1 MARVEQLLEQI
12 RKDHDVRQNLIELR
26 QNISDESLRRRFI
39 MQLGDDDSLLISL
52 LKHEDPKVRRNA
64 ALILGMTENE
74 DVLPALME
82 AWEREKTL
90 YVREDYL
97 KAVSALDYR
106 EYLPR
111 LKERI
116 HELSE
121 MMEYSLEHPV
131 QENHTQENAPL
142 ETEENSV
149 PADSEE
155 GDSGEQTETG
165 SAENP
170 LWDNNRHLLAELS
183 RLRRMTERYEKHER
197 HHFIKMNP
205 APELLLRT
213 NVLHADVTAGQI
225 TCGAVH
231 AMRGSVH
238 VKGGDLNE
246 ILKIR
251 TWTECLLPIPGARPI
266 TGDEKM
272 IASKLRDLKIGNY
285 LNYLHEASDQPFR
298 YRIELKSPSIPAEK
312 KGEYIRRIAA
322 RLDALEKGKLRNSD
336 SDYEAELRLIERKD
350 HSLIPM
356 LKLFTLPDQRF
367 SYRKETTAQSTS
379 APLAALAVSL
389 AAPYLKQDAQILD
402 PFCGVGTLLIERCL
416 QVPADP
422 VYGVDKF
429 AEAIEKARVNAEAI
443 QKERHAPIHYVNRD
457 FFDFTHAY
465 PFDEIITYLPDAQ
478 PGEEKDFAVRFL
490 EKAETVLGSKAAL
503 ILLTN
508 APDALEEAV
517 AQTEGYSVSRK
528 YLLNERSGCTEI
540 ILTKNC

>member
-1 MARVEQLLEQI
+1 MIDMA
-12 RKDHDVRQNLIELR
+12 
-26 QNISDESLRRRFI
+26 
-39 MQLGDDDSLLISL
+39 
-52 LKHEDPKVRRNA
+52 
-64 ALILGMTENE
+64 ENE

-121 MMEYSLEHPV
+121 MMEDSLEHPA

-155 GDSGEQTETG
+155 GDSGEQKETG

-251 TWTECLLPIPGARPI
+251 TWERKKWSI
-266 TGDEKM
+266 TVT
-272 IASKLRDLKIGNY
+272 AVSR
-285 LNYLHEASDQPFR
+285 S
-298 YRIELKSPSIPAEK
+298 LKSSMMHCLIFRPTWIGRIPA
-312 KGEYIRRIAA
+312 AFS
-322 RLDALEKGKLRNSD
+322 NSREN
-336 SDYEAELRLIERKD
+336 SFAMASMMRMTISGSSPELL
-350 HSLIPM
+350 SM
-356 LKLFTLPDQRF
+356 LL
-367 SYRKETTAQSTS
+367 KE
-379 APLAALAVSL
+379 
-389 AAPYLKQDAQILD
+389 
-402 PFCGVGTLLIERCL
+402 
-416 QVPADP
+416 
-422 VYGVDKF
+422 
-429 AEAIEKARVNAEAI
+429 
-443 QKERHAPIHYVNRD
+443 H
-457 FFDFTHAY
+457 
-465 PFDEIITYLPDAQ
+465 
-478 PGEEKDFAVRFL
+478 
-490 EKAETVLGSKAAL
+490 
-503 ILLTN
+503 
-508 APDALEEAV
+508 
-517 AQTEGYSVSRK
+517 
-528 YLLNERSGCTEI
+528 
-540 ILTKNC
+540 

>member
-12 RKDHDVRQNLIELR
+12 RKDRDVRQNLIELR

-121 MMEYSLEHPV
+121 MMEDSLEHPV

-322 RLDALEKGKLRNSD
+322 RLDALEKGKLLNSD

-490 EKAETVLGSKAAL
+490 KKAETVLGSKAAL

-508 APDALEEAV
+508 APDALEEAA
-517 AQTEGYSVSRK
+517 AQTEGYSVCRK

>member
-121 MMEYSLEHPV
+121 MMEDSLEHPV

-298 YRIELKSPSIPAEK
+298 YRIELKSP
-312 KGEYIRRIAA
+312 
-322 RLDALEKGKLRNSD
+322 
-336 SDYEAELRLIERKD
+336 
-350 HSLIPM
+350 
-356 LKLFTLPDQRF
+356 
-367 SYRKETTAQSTS
+367 
-379 APLAALAVSL
+379 
-389 AAPYLKQDAQILD
+389 
-402 PFCGVGTLLIERCL
+402 
-416 QVPADP
+416 
-422 VYGVDKF
+422 
-429 AEAIEKARVNAEAI
+429 
-443 QKERHAPIHYVNRD
+443 
-457 FFDFTHAY
+457 
-465 PFDEIITYLPDAQ
+465 
-478 PGEEKDFAVRFL
+478 
-490 EKAETVLGSKAAL
+490 
-503 ILLTN
+503 
-508 APDALEEAV
+508 
-517 AQTEGYSVSRK
+517 
-528 YLLNERSGCTEI
+528 
-540 ILTKNC
+540 